1 MGSEA
6 FAAFEVVE
14 GLDAARKRLP
24 PSKRREPAP
33 PSETSVRD
41 GVVAL
46 YELRGGF
53 GLVKHMTGFGV
64 RGTPDVMG
72 CIQGRC
78 VVVECKRVGYVPTA
92 AQLGQLRRWQRAGA
106 LACWVQSVEHFEQVL
121 THLND
126 PEWVNDFAHPG
137 DGRDADAAW

>member
-1 MGSEA
+1 MPSDA

-14 GLDAARKRLP
+14 GLDAPRRKLP
-24 PSKRREPAP
+24 QSRRREAAP
-33 PSETSVRD
+33 VSETSVRS
-41 GVVAL
+41 GVVAHF
-46 YELRGGF
+46 ELVGGVVI
-53 GLVKHMTGFGV
+53 VKHQTELAV
-64 RGTPDVMG
+64 RGTPDLLG
-72 CIQGRC
+72 CINGRC

-106 LACWVQSVEHFEQVL
+106 LACWVQSVEHFQQVL
-121 THLND
+121 THLHD